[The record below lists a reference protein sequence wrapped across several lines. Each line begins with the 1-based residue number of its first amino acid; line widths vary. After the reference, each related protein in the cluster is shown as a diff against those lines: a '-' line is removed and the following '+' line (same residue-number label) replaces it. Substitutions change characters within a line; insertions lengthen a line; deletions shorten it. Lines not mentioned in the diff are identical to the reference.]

1 MSIKAAYMV
10 PHPPMIIPE
19 VGHGSEKQIIDT
31 IESYEEIAKEIAEIN
46 PETII
51 ISSPHT
57 LIYNDYFHLSTGDTI
72 EGDLN
77 MFRAPSISFKEEID
91 TELVEEIERIAALEE
106 FPAGRTKETILDHG
120 TIVPLYFIRKYLP
133 KCKIIVIG
141 YSGLPLIANYRM
153 GMIIKEAINNLN
165 RSVVYIASGDLSHK
179 LQEDGPY
186 GFIEEGPIYDQR
198 IMDVCFNKRFN
209 ELLEFKESFLEKA
222 AECGHRSFTIM
233 AGVLDSLDIESKYY
247 SHEDITG
254 VGYGI
259 ISFKPIGDNKNR
271 NYLTKYLEREKLRVL
286 SIDEYVKLARK
297 TIYEYI
303 KNNTIIEVPY
313 NLNKKLLEEK
323 HGVFVSIHKFDK
335 LRGCIGTILP
345 VTENV
350 ATEIIRNAIAAS
362 TQDPRFNKISED
374 ELDYL
379 EINVDVLTEPED
391 IDNKNLLDPKKYGVI
406 VISGYKRGL
415 LLPDLEG
422 IDDIDTQISI
432 AKQKA
437 NITEDE
443 EIKLQ
448 RFEVIRH
455 K

>member
-1 MSIKAAYMV
+1 MNIKAAYMV

-19 VGHGSEKQIIDT
+19 VGHGSERQIIDT
-31 IESYEEIAKEIAEIN
+31 IESYEEIAKEIAKIN

-77 MFRAPSISFKEEID
+77 MFRAPTVSFKEEID

-259 ISFKPIGDNKNR
+259 ISFKPISENKER
-271 NYLTKYLEREKLRVL
+271 NYYDKYLEREKLRVL

-303 KNNTIIEVPY
+303 KNNTIIEVPD
-313 NLNKKLLEEK
+313 NLSKELLEEK

>member
-1 MSIKAAYMV
+1 MNIKAAYMV

-19 VGHGSEKQIIDT
+19 VGHGSERQIIDT
-31 IESYEEIAKEIAEIN
+31 IESYEEIAKEIAKIN

-77 MFRAPSISFKEEID
+77 MFRAPTVSFKEEID

-303 KNNTIIEVPY
+303 KNNTIIEVPD
-313 NLNKKLLEEK
+313 NLSKELLEEK

>member
-1 MSIKAAYMV
+1 MNIKAAYMV

-19 VGHGSEKQIIDT
+19 VGHGSERQIIDT
-31 IESYEEIAKEIAEIN
+31 IESYEEIAKEIAKIN

-77 MFRAPSISFKEEID
+77 MFRAPTVSFKEEID

-259 ISFKPIGDNKNR
+259 ISFKPTNKNKER
-271 NYLTKYLEREKLRVL
+271 NYYDKYLEREKLRVL

-303 KNNTIIEVPY
+303 KNNTIIEVPD
-313 NLNKKLLEEK
+313 NLSKELLEEK

>member
-1 MSIKAAYMV
+1 MNIKAAYMV
-10 PHPPMIIPE
+10 PHPPMIIPD
-19 VGHGSEKQIIDT
+19 VGRGSEKQIIDT

-57 LIYNDYFHLSTGDTI
+57 LIYHDYFHLSTGDTI
-72 EGDLN
+72 EGSLS
-77 MFRAPSISFKEEID
+77 MFNAPNISYKEEID
-91 TELVEEIERIAALEE
+91 TELVDEIERIASLEE
-106 FPAGRTKETILDHG
+106 FPAGRTKETVLDHAS
-120 TIVPLYFIRKYLP
+120 IVPLYFIRKYLP
-133 KCKIIVIG
+133 KCKIVIVG
-141 YSGLPLIANYRM
+141 YSGLSLIANYRM

-165 RSVVYIASGDLSHK
+165 RSVVYVASGDLSHK

-209 ELLEFKESFLEKA
+209 ELLEFKENFLEKA
-222 AECGHRSFTIM
+222 SECGHRSFTIM
-233 AGVLDSLDIESKYY
+233 AGVLDSTDIESKFY
-247 SHEDITG
+247 SHEDVTG

-259 ISFKPIGDNKNR
+259 ISFKTIGENKER
-271 NYLTKYLEREKLRVL
+271 NYYDKYLEREKLRVL
-286 SIDEYVKLARK
+286 SIDEYVKLAKK
-297 TIYEYI
+297 TIFEYI
-303 KNNTIIEVPY
+303 KNHNTIEVP
-313 NLNKKLLEEK
+313 NDLSKELLEEK
-323 HGVFVSIHKFDK
+323 HGVFVSIHKFDH

-350 ATEIIRNAIAAS
+350 ATEIIRNAIAAA
-362 TQDPRFNKISED
+362 TQDPRFNEISED

-379 EINVDVLTEPED
+379 EINVDVLTKPED
-391 IDNKNLLDPKKYGVI
+391 IESKDLLDPKKYGVI
-406 VISGYKRGL
+406 VMTRYKRGL
-415 LLPDLEG
+415 LLPDIEG
-422 IDDIDTQISI
+422 IDDVDTQIAI
-432 AKQKA
+432 AKQKG
-437 NITEDE
+437 NITDDE

>member
-1 MSIKAAYMV
+1 MLAGFDVLYQ
-10 PHPPMIIPE
+10 PPTATRYTT
-19 VGHGSEKQIIDT
+19 KL
-31 IESYEEIAKEIAEIN
+31 
-46 PETII
+46 ET
-51 ISSPHT
+51 
-57 LIYNDYFHLSTGDTI
+57 
-72 EGDLN
+72 
-77 MFRAPSISFKEEID
+77 K
-91 TELVEEIERIAALEE
+91 
-106 FPAGRTKETILDHG
+106 
-120 TIVPLYFIRKYLP
+120 
-133 KCKIIVIG
+133 
-141 YSGLPLIANYRM
+141 
-153 GMIIKEAINNLN
+153 
-165 RSVVYIASGDLSHK
+165 VVYS
-179 LQEDGPY
+179 Q
-186 GFIEEGPIYDQR
+186 PIKQPF
-198 IMDVCFNKRFN
+198 C
-209 ELLEFKESFLEKA
+209 
-222 AECGHRSFTIM
+222 
-233 AGVLDSLDIESKYY
+233 YY
-247 SHEDITG
+247 QM
-254 VGYGI
+254 
-259 ISFKPIGDNKNR
+259 IGDNKNR

-323 HGVFVSIHKFDK
+323 HGVFVSIHKFDR

-350 ATEIIRNAIAAS
+350 ATEIIRNAIAAA
-362 TQDPRFNKISED
+362 TQDPRFNEISED